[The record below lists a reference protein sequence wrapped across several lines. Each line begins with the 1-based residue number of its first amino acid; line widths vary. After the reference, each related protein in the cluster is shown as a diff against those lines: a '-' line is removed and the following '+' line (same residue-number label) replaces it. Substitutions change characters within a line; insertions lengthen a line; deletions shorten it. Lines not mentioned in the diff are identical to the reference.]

1 MSNKFPSNA
10 EAAGPGTT
18 LRDNVLGFP
27 RCFGIKEE
35 AKRDLF
41 LAVIPRVALGFRYVL
56 SSYNV
61 SNTMLDT
68 KGNLLKETD
77 ISASCS
83 RQRACEAELR
93 SAG

>member
-1 MSNKFPSNA
+1 M
-10 EAAGPGTT
+10 
-18 LRDNVLGFP
+18 LGFP
-27 RCFGIKEE
+27 RCFGMKEE
-35 AKRDLF
+35 ANRDLF

-61 SNTMLDT
+61 PNTMLDT
-68 KGNLLKETD
+68 NRNLLKETD

-83 RQRACEAELR
+83 GRRAGEAELR